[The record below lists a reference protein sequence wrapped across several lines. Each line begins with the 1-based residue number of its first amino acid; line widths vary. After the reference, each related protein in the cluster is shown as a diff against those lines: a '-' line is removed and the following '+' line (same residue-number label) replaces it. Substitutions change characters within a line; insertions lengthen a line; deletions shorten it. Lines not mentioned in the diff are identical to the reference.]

1 MNACIK
7 NNVQKLLHVSSVA
20 AIGEAKGR
28 KNLIN
33 ERIEWN
39 EHGASDYGKSKYL
52 AEIEVWRGLCEGLTS
67 VILNPSFIIGPSD
80 WNTGSTAM
88 FKTVYDEFPWYT
100 EGVHGFV
107 DVQDV
112 SRAAIALMESNTVAE
127 RFIINGANISY
138 KELFDLIA
146 DGLGKTR
153 PRKKS
158 YAFSG

>member
-1 MNACIK
+1 
-7 NNVQKLLHVSSVA
+7 
-20 AIGEAKGR
+20 
-28 KNLIN
+28 
-33 ERIEWN
+33 
-39 EHGASDYGKSKYL
+39 
-52 AEIEVWRGLCEGLTS
+52 
-67 VILNPSFIIGPSD
+67 
-80 WNTGSTAM
+80 M

-153 PRKKS
+153 PRKKVTPFLAEIVWRMKYLNGKLTGKPS
-158 YAFSG
+158 ILNKNTARTALAICEYDSSKLMAALPDFEFTPIGATIERTCQQLKSKYDLR